1 VEICRKEADFNGLE
15 KCLGVKGQAAIEYM
29 TVFGIALLL
38 AAPFVMKA
46 QSSIME
52 IQSKSS
58 FVSMQDSL
66 NDIDVA
72 VRTVSA
78 SGEPAA
84 RTFEVRIPE
93 SVNETDIR
101 EQNIVVRLNTPTGTE
116 RLSRNFE
123 TNLTGNLPSEPGLY
137 LLRVRAE
144 AGEVDLEVVS

>member
-1 VEICRKEADFNGLE
+1 
-15 KCLGVKGQAAIEYM
+15 VKGQAAIEYM

-38 AAPFVMKA
+38 ATPFVVKA

-52 IQSKSS
+52 IQSSS
-58 FVSMQDSL
+58 SVVSMQDSL

-78 SGEPAA
+78 AGEPSA
-84 RTFEVRIPE
+84 RTFEIRIPDNI
-93 SVNETDIR
+93 NETVIR
-101 EQNIVVRLNTPTGTE
+101 DENIVVRLNTPTGTT
-116 RLSRNFE
+116 RLSRNFD
-123 TNLTGNLPSEPGLY
+123 TNITGGLPSEPGLY